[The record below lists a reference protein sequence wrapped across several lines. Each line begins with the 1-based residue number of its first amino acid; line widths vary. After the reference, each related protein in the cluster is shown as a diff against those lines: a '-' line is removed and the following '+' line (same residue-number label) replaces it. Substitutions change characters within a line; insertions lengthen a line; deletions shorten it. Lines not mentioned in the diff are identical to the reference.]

1 VCTPGPNKGSFSY
14 QTRLEPPVPPL
25 ADNVS
30 GGLLCTG
37 SGAHRAIADPALR
50 KYFGYDIDFEP
61 GSQADTYRLTL
72 KPLSVTPKEM
82 GLSDAIGWSPL
93 ALPPLPPPQI
103 VSVGDTIA
111 LDLFVNPV
119 TGQKI
124 VDYIRIEDLPH
135 RAGKRAASAER
146 ARDFT
151 ASDAELRLIE
161 ARASVNSKWVAS
173 LGDVTAS
180 LVSFYLPQHGR
191 YILALVPH
199 PELGFQRAG
208 EIRGTSL
215 SFTVGGDT
223 IAFECRDRIAS
234 ERASYN
240 LYVRYDPGWTP
251 KGEAA
256 RSAHLAAAEDS
267 FDNLR

>member
-1 VCTPGPNKGSFSY
+1 MQV
-14 QTRLEPPVPPL
+14 EPPVPPL

-37 SGAHRAIADPALR
+37 SGAHRAIADPALQ
-50 KYFGYDIDFEP
+50 KYFGYDIDFEAGP
-61 GSQADTYRLTL
+61 QANTYRLKL
-72 KPLSVTPKEM
+72 KPLSATPKEM
-82 GLSDAIGWSPL
+82 GLSDAIGWTAL
-93 ALPPLPPPQI
+93 ALPPLPEPQI

-135 RAGKRAASAER
+135 RALGKPAAPAER

-161 ARASVNSKWVAS
+161 ARASVNSKWVANFD
-173 LGDVTAS
+173 DVTAS
-180 LVSFYLPQHGR
+180 LVSFYLPRHGR

-199 PELGFQRAG
+199 PELGFQKAG

-215 SFTVGGDT
+215 SFTVAGDT
-223 IAFECRDRIAS
+223 IAFECRDRIAP
-234 ERASYN
+234 ERARYN
-240 LYVRYDPGWTP
+240 LYVRHDPGWAP

-267 FDNLR
+267 VESAPR